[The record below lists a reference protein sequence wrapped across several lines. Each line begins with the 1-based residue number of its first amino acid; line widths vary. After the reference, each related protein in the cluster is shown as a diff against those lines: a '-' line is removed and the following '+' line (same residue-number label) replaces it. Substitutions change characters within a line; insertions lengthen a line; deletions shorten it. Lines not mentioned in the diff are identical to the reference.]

1 MERSIGF
8 PRKALM
14 IGWIRRWKINNLP
27 SKAFGCVHGIVWKKE
42 VTEAME
48 NVSEA
53 QDIRT
58 KLARFQEN
66 KDTITASFVGM
77 VAIVMNS
84 MERNG

>member
-1 MERSIGF
+1 
-8 PRKALM
+8 
-14 IGWIRRWKINNLP
+14 
-27 SKAFGCVHGIVWKKE
+27 
-42 VTEAME
+42 ME